1 MSVSQRVTQN
11 QYFIYLRKG
20 KEKTDMEILEE
31 ILNQNNLN
39 KAYKKVVTNKG
50 VAGVDGITVEEEF
63 DYLKENKDRKINQI
77 RKRKYKLQPV
87 KRVQIPKEN
96 GKKRNLGIQ
105 TVTDRMIV
113 DIDLEKF
120 FDTVNQDKLIT
131 IIGKTIT
138 DGDVV
143 SLIRKYLSAGVME
156 RGKRTKLCK
165 IC

>member
-63 DYLKENKDRKINQI
+63 DYLKENKDRIINQI

-96 GKKRNLGIQ
+96 GKKRNLGIP

-143 SLIRKYLSAGVME
+143 SLIRKYLSAGVIE